1 MHQYWYVNS
10 KENEEQYNN
19 QNSMSSLYSQPQ
31 INKADEMSGLKIC
44 EDWSC
49 RFYPIG
55 SDSPANYMTFTPDPP
70 PFSFGQPIHYAGMM
84 PQGYPANWTPLPSHA
99 GFNYQKPPIPWA
111 QPFNHT
117 GMFAQGHLAAL
128 LSPPAK
134 AFKFSNNNWGIFGNP
149 PGWGGQISPMG
160 WGNNGGYGQ
169 PGMLGNL
176 LTVGKGTMH
185 GIGMLSSLM
194 GMGKF
199 FF

>member
-1 MHQYWYVNS
+1 MNQYWYLNL
-10 KENEEQYNN
+10 KGNEEHYNH
-19 QNSMSSLYSQPQ
+19 QISMSSLYVQPK
-31 INKADEMSGLKIC
+31 ITKADEMSGLKIS
-44 EDWSC
+44 ENWSC
-49 RFYPIG
+49 RFYPVG
-55 SDSPANYMTFTPDPP
+55 WDSPVNYTGFNPQTL
-70 PFSFGQPIHYAGMM
+70 PFSSDHPTHYAGMI
-84 PQGYPANWTPLPSHA
+84 PQGQPANWTPFPGHT
-99 GFNYQKPPIPWA
+99 GFNFQKPPFPWA

-134 AFKFSNNNWGIFGNP
+134 AFKFNTSNGGIFGNS

-160 WGNNGGYGQ
+160 WGYNGGYGQ

-176 LTVGKGTMH
+176 LTVGKGTMN